1 MKVPRITKEEL
12 KAKLDRGEDILII
25 DVRNETDYGKSN
37 VKIPGAIRVTVDELD
52 FRADEFDR
60 NHEVVT
66 YCT

>member
-12 KAKLDRGEDILII
+12 KAKLDRGEDLLII
-25 DVRNETDYGKSN
+25 DVRNDKAYNRSD
-37 VKIPGAIRVTVDELD
+37 VKIPGAIRVPVSEIE